1 MSHWRVQRHYGFGAG
16 RIAIQP
22 EAHRAGRAS
31 VRVGLAAIGE
41 ELTDGGPLASLR
53 RLGSELPALLL
64 GLLIL
69 SAFIVTLARDHSDR
83 SAIEVVVL
91 QDPPDPIPVEEPEP
105 VVEPVEAEVAV
116 EPSAPVEV
124 RVEEPVEPP
133 VEPRVAEVVVPRRP
147 EPPPAPRPAPKAIP
161 RPRPALPPP
170 PVRERAVEPPIER
183 LAERPPVPSRIPA
196 PPKPRMAIEP
206 VPSEAGRM
214 QPETSPPAPSRRTRL
229 AAARPSPSP
238 SPRVSREI
246 RPSAPAAPDVVA
258 PPAPRPP
265 SRSFRVAT
273 PAAAPGERARPR
285 PGLAPPAVAPAAA
298 ALPRTQPASGGPVAR
313 AERRPV
319 PRVETRPA
327 PRLAAVPARVPERSA
342 PPPPSLPNR
351 VQRAAADPSAAETG
365 DRPGLAGVPLGDLA
379 ACVSDREED
388 RLKQAV
394 VAAVT
399 TQDECVSRS
408 GRYRFVQ
415 TRNLNAFLMWI
426 DRAPGRSVEDRCGEL
441 RNALQC
447 LADRGRQ
454 AAR

>member
-22 EAHRAGRAS
+22 EAHRAGRAGI
-31 VRVGLAAIGE
+31 RVGLAAIRE

-53 RLGSELPALLL
+53 RLGGELPALLL

-91 QDPPDPIPVEEPEP
+91 QDRPKPAPVEMPEP
-105 VVEPVEAEVAV
+105 IEVAV
-116 EPSAPVEV
+116 EPPPAPVEVEV
-124 RVEEPVEPP
+124 RVEEPVEP
-133 VEPRVAEVVVPRRP
+133 RVAEVEPRRRP
-147 EPPPAPRPAPKAIP
+147 EPEPVPRPAPKAIP
-161 RPRPALPPP
+161 RPLPALAPPP
-170 PVRERAVEPPIER
+170 PIRERPVERPVER
-183 LAERPPVPSRIPA
+183 LAERPLVPSRSQP
-196 PPKPRMAIEP
+196 PPKPQIAIEP
-206 VPSEAGRM
+206 VASEPRRM
-214 QPETSPPAPSRRTRL
+214 QPAMAPPPPSRSERL
-229 AAARPSPSP
+229 AAARPAPT
-238 SPRVSREI
+238 VAREI
-246 RPSAPAAPDVVA
+246 RPSAPAAPEMVA
-258 PPAPRPP
+258 PATPPPP
-265 SRSFRVAT
+265 SRAFRVAT
-273 PAAAPGERARPR
+273 AAAAPGERSRPR
-285 PGLAPPAVAPAAA
+285 PGLASTAVAPAAVT
-298 ALPRTQPASGGPVAR
+298 LPRAEPPSGPVVR
-313 AERRPV
+313 AERRPM
-319 PRVETRPA
+319 PRVETREA
-327 PRLAAVPARVPERSA
+327 PRLQAAPARLAELPVA
-342 PPPPSLPNR
+342 PPPSLPNR
-351 VQRAAADPSAAETG
+351 VARAAAAPPIGEVN

-388 RLKQAV
+388 RLKQAL

-447 LADRGRQ
+447 LAESSGRQ
-454 AAR
+454 AARSDTPR